1 VKSMT
6 GFGRANA
13 ALPDGTD
20 VTVLARGVNH
30 RFLDLAIKL
39 RDEYASLEPSLR
51 RVVGETVARGH
62 LDLLVRT
69 TRPAGRTAAFDE
81 QAAFRYVGLWTEA
94 AARHGLP
101 AELSARDLLTLP
113 GVVRS
118 EETGDVDE
126 ANAEALLAVVRAA
139 LRAFDETRAREG
151 ESLKAALEAILA
163 RMESGIA
170 KLDAERTGLSERLA
184 EVLRQRIAKLAAQVP
199 LDEQRLAQEVALIA
213 DRSDISEEVD
223 RFKAHLVEVRRLL
236 TASGPI
242 GKRLDH
248 LSQELHREVNTSG
261 AKVREIGA
269 TRVILD
275 LKSDV
280 EAFKE
285 QVQNVE

>member
-1 VKSMT
+1 MKSMT

>member
-1 VKSMT
+1 MKSMT

-39 RDEYASLEPSLR
+39 RDEYASLEPALR

-69 TRPAGRTAAFDE
+69 TRPAGRTASFDE
-81 QAAFRYVGLWTEA
+81 HAAFRYVGLWTEA

-126 ANAEALLAVVRAA
+126 ANAEALLSVVRAA

-163 RMESGIA
+163 RMEGGIA

-184 EVLRQRIAKLAAQVP
+184 EVLRQRIAKLAAQAP

-223 RFKAHLVEVRRLL
+223 RFRAHLVEVRRLL